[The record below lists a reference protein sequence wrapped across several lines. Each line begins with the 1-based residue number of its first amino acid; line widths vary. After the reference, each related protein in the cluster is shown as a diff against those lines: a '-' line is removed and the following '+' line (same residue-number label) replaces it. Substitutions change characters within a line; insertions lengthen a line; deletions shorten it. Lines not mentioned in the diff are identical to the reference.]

1 MKQSLCSFVLVLLMI
16 ATPGALAQELTDYH
30 WTNLSGTWRGEGLLR
45 ASPDDPLEQG
55 VCRFDVVAQSDQ
67 QMSITGRCAS
77 AAQTGQLSTELSR
90 DSSGTI
96 TGTAHS
102 PLLAEPAAMTGTQN
116 GGSIA
121 LRSEGPVSVNGRPYA
136 ISSRING
143 WTNDDQF
150 SLVQRLTAQ
159 GGAPAI
165 VLQMQFSRSN

>member
-1 MKQSLCSFVLVLLMI
+1 MRQPLCSFVLVLLMI
-16 ATPGALAQELTDYH
+16 ATPGALAQEQTDYH
-30 WTNLSGTWRGEGLLR
+30 WTSLSGTWRGEGLLR

-67 QMSITGRCAS
+67 QMSISGRCAS
-77 AAQTGQLSTELSR
+77 AAQTGQLSTELTR

-102 PLLAEPAAMTGTQN
+102 PLLAEPATMTGTQN
-116 GGSIA
+116 SGSIA
-121 LRSEGPVSVNGRPYA
+121 LRSEGPVSVNGHLYT

-143 WTNDDQF
+143 WADDDQF

-159 GGAPAI
+159 GDAPAI